1 MATRK
6 YGLSAEENLQ
16 QVTEGVGAAV
26 GADSIELTVDLAG
39 TGLTTAEGKRKVL
52 MALELF
58 KQYITVGN
66 WPPA

>member
-6 YGLSAEENLQ
+6 YGLSVGETEF

-39 TGLTTAEGKRKVL
+39 TGLTTASGKEKVL
-52 MALELF
+52 LALEMF
-58 KQYITVGN
+58 KAWIVKGN